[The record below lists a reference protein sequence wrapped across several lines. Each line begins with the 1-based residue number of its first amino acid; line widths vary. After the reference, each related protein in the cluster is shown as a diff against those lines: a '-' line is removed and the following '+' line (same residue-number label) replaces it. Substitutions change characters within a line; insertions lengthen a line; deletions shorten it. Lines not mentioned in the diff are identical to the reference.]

1 MVGHTR
7 ETAGQDPGAFPVQ
20 GDPTLADNS
29 SGRST
34 IIAAIILGLAA
45 IAASFVIKSS
55 LDQGAAQLQLA
66 LKELDA
72 SLAKVAN
79 SDSRRPTAARPSRPG
94 RPDPNKQYAVAV
106 GKAPTKGPKTAP
118 IQIVEWS
125 DFQ

>member
-7 ETAGQDPGAFPVQ
+7 ENAGRNPGAFPVR

-29 SGRST
+29 SGRWTVS
-34 IIAAIILGLAA
+34 AAIILG
-45 IAASFVIKSS
+45 IAVLGAGFMIKDS
-55 LDQGAAQLQLA
+55 LDQGAAGLQLG

-72 SLAKVAN
+72 SLAKVAAA
-79 SDSRRPTAARPSRPG
+79 DSKRPTAARPSRPN

-106 GKAPTKGPKTAP
+106 GEAPIKGPKTAA